1 MIEISAVIGKGCV
14 KDFGVA
20 YIATI
25 PGLNGCHAY
34 AKSLREVESCI
45 EYALE
50 SWLEKRR
57 EISIEDI
64 NNNLPSGMY
73 ISTHA
78 DYQTKVIMH
87 QEVDHKQK
95 LPAWAMY
102 SWLLMVFFSFDIFSS
117 DKGIGEKFSTA
128 FSLIG
133 TIFFLYLVAV
143 TASWIYHKLKKH

>member
-1 MIEISAVIGKGCV
+1 MIEICAVIGKGYV

-50 SWLEKRR
+50 SWLEHKR

-64 NNNLPSGMY
+64 NNNLPPGTW
-73 ISTHA
+73 ISTSSSC
-78 DYQTKVIMH
+78 QTKTIMH

-95 LPAWAMY
+95 LPAWAMI
-102 SWLLMVFFSFDIFSS
+102 SWLLMVLFSFDIFSS
-117 DKGIGEKFSTA
+117 DKGIGEKFSSA